1 MAVLPILRHPHP
13 LLRRVALP
21 VEDFGPATHSLAE
34 DMLHTMYDATGRG
47 LAGPQV
53 GVLRRIFVM
62 DVGWKE
68 GERDPVVCVN
78 PEILGASGRVEAGV
92 EGCLSIPGLPLE
104 INRPAEITLR
114 WADADGTVQTRTL
127 TGATARCAQHEL
139 DHLNGRLI
147 LDLLDEPARQAAAQR
162 LIAMGCG

>member
-1 MAVLPILRHPHP
+1 MARLPILRHPNP
-13 LLRRVALP
+13 VLRRVALP
-21 VEDFGPATHSLAE
+21 VEDVATIRALAA
-34 DMLHTMYDATGRG
+34 DMLDTMYAAPGRG

-62 DVGWKE
+62 DPGWKE
-68 GERDPVVCVN
+68 GARDPFVCIN
-78 PEILGASGRVEAGV
+78 PEILGASGRTEAGV

-104 INRPAEITLR
+104 VERPAEITLR
-114 WADADGTVQTRTL
+114 WTDAEGTEHTRNLDG
-127 TGATARCAQHEL
+127 AAARCAQHEL

>member
-1 MAVLPILRHPHP
+1 MALLPILRHPSP
-13 LLRRVALP
+13 MLRRIALP
-21 VEDFGPATHSLAE
+21 VEDFGPALQMLAR
-34 DMLHTMYDATGRG
+34 DMLQTMYDAPGRG

-62 DVGWKE
+62 DTGWKE
-68 GERDPVVCVN
+68 GDRAPVICIN
-78 PEILGASGRVEAGV
+78 PEILGASGRTEAGV

-104 INRPAEITLR
+104 VERPAEVTLR
-114 WADADGTVQTRTL
+114 WADVDGAVQTRAL
-127 TGATARCAQHEL
+127 TGAAARCAQHEL

-162 LIAMGCG
+162 LIAMGRG